1 MELGVLITHHKPP
14 LSLCYIKL
22 YNKIAL
28 NDSIFTTIWLTDT
41 MQLKNKLLQIQKE
54 IRAKNAKE
62 KTVA

>member
-1 MELGVLITHHKPP
+1 LL
-14 LSLCYIKL
+14 YKL

-41 MQLKNKLLQIQKE
+41 MQLKNKLLQIQKD